1 MLSITREITSVP
13 IHNSINATQVT
24 LLVLASVLVTIGLA
38 MFLSDVSSLFDVL
51 QSSVVVFGGAVAGLL
66 LSFSMRQIAQ
76 ALQLAVVRAIHG
88 GSSPRQMIRAMLN
101 VCEVSRRDG
110 LLGVAEIRSNSFEVE
125 EVCELVGDASDD
137 ESIRFALER
146 RIAGERLNH
155 QMAFDVFVFTGIY
168 ALLFGLFGALMRFAN
183 TSSDAISGSTF
194 LPLICGGALSV
205 IMTVFIARLRSAH
218 MRELIATEI
227 AYRAACIMLEDNN
240 LQRLNARLNK
250 LVPAGLK
257 S

>member
-1 MLSITREITSVP
+1 MLPITRETTSVP
-13 IHNSINATQVT
+13 NHKSINATQVT

-38 MFLSDVSSLFDVL
+38 MFLSDISSLFDVL

-66 LSFSMRQIAQ
+66 LSFSMGQISQ

-101 VCEVSRRDG
+101 ICEVSRRDG
-110 LLGVAEIRSNSFEVE
+110 LLGVAEIRSNSSEVE
-125 EVCELVGDASDD
+125 EVCELVGDASDN

-146 RIAGERLNH
+146 RIEGERLHH
-155 QMAFDVFVFTGIY
+155 QMALDVFLFTGIY

-183 TSSDAISGSTF
+183 TSSDAVSGSTF

-218 MRELIATEI
+218 MRELVATEI
-227 AYRAACIMLEDNN
+227 AYRAAGIMLEDNN
-240 LQRLNARLNK
+240 LQRLNARLNM

-257 S
+257 A